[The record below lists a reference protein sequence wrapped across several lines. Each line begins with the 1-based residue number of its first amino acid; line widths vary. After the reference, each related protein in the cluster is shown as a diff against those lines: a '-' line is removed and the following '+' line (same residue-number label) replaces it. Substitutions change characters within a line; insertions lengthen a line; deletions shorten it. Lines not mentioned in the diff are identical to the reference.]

1 MVFPL
6 KKIISRVLRFVL
18 PECIFRIISTKPRLK
33 IVDSK
38 TANTTDWLWNKVWQ
52 GDHHRDDCDLYL
64 TRKYGHIVDK
74 GLQNLNRERGRS
86 DDIAKK
92 LLSLIGTCEV
102 ECPELY
108 AWAKRIANDYKRFQ
122 DGEDISAYYDPPA
135 LISEMDTFD
144 LSCIIKSRRSIR
156 FFENRDIDSKVL
168 EKVFEVV
175 NWAPNSC
182 NRQAIKIFAVKGDGH
197 RIEHLMSLNSGATCM
212 NTPPLFLTFCY
223 DSRGLVL
230 PTEREVAYIDVG
242 LGMQNVILM
251 AHAAGVATCVLNWTH
266 AKPSDE
272 LSLRNELGI
281 DDHHIIVANMV
292 MGYSLKGAPV
302 PMRSGINDFLYWR

>member
-1 MVFPL
+1 
-6 KKIISRVLRFVL
+6 
-18 PECIFRIISTKPRLK
+18 
-33 IVDSK
+33 
-38 TANTTDWLWNKVWQ
+38 
-52 GDHHRDDCDLYL
+52 
-64 TRKYGHIVDK
+64 
-74 GLQNLNRERGRS
+74 
-86 DDIAKK
+86 
-92 LLSLIGTCEV
+92 
-102 ECPELY
+102 
-108 AWAKRIANDYKRFQ
+108 
-122 DGEDISAYYDPPA
+122 
-135 LISEMDTFD
+135 
-144 LSCIIKSRRSIR
+144 
-156 FFENRDIDSKVL
+156 
-168 EKVFEVV
+168 
-175 NWAPNSC
+175 
-182 NRQAIKIFAVKGDGH
+182 
-197 RIEHLMSLNSGATCM
+197 M